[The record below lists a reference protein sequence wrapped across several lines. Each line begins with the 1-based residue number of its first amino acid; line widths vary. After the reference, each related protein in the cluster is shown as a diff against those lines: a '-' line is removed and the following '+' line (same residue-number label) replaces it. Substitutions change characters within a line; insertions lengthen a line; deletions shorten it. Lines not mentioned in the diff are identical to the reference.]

1 MTHTMIEQEHNDMME
16 QCCVDLM
23 NLLMIPPRQIEIS
36 LIRKMVTFHKQ
47 YMNYR
52 YNTSPTRVTV

>member
-1 MTHTMIEQEHNDMME
+1 MIEQEHNDMME

-36 LIRKMVTFHKQ
+36 QIRKRLHSINN
-47 YMNYR
+47 MNYR